1 MLRMSKLTDYGT
13 VVMTYLA
20 RNPNDIHTA
29 NAIAEEVSVAPPTTS
44 KLLKLLARAGL
55 VTSTR
60 GTHGGYLLARPAS
73 EISIAQVIAAL
84 EGPIGL
90 TECASVPG
98 ACEQES
104 GCSVSGN
111 WQRINKVVVGAL
123 QQVTLA
129 EMVAPIFP
137 VDVSRLKT
145 NSTRRVAALTE

>member
-20 RNPNDIHTA
+20 RNPNGIHTA
-29 NAIAEEVSVAPPTTS
+29 NEIADEVAVALPTTS

-60 GTHGGYLLARPAS
+60 GTHGGYFLARPAS
-73 EISIAQVIAAL
+73 EISIAEVIAAL

-98 ACEQES
+98 VCEQES
-104 GCSVSGN
+104 GCSVRGN

-123 QQVTLA
+123 QHVSLA
-129 EMVAPIFP
+129 EMVSQIFP

-145 NSTRRVAALTE
+145 NGTRRVAALTE

>member
-13 VVMTYLA
+13 LVMTYLA
-20 RNPNDIHTA
+20 RHPNGLHTA
-29 NAIAEEVSVAPPTTS
+29 NEIADEVSVALPTAS

-60 GTHGGYLLARPAS
+60 GTHGGYFLARPAR

-90 TECASVPG
+90 TECASMPG
-98 ACEQES
+98 ACEQET

-137 VDVSRLKT
+137 VDVSRLKIH
-145 NSTRRVAALTE
+145 SSRRVAALTE

>member
-20 RNPNDIHTA
+20 RNPSGIHTA
-29 NAIAEEVSVAPPTTS
+29 NEIADEVLVALPTTS

-60 GTHGGYLLARPAS
+60 GTHGGYLLARPAT

-90 TECASVPG
+90 TECASAPG

-104 GCSVSGN
+104 GCTVSGN
-111 WQRINKVVVGAL
+111 WQRINKVVVSAL

-137 VDVSRLKT
+137 VDVSRLK
-145 NSTRRVAALTE
+145 NTRRVAALTE

>member
-13 VVMTYLA
+13 VLMTYLA
-20 RNPNDIHTA
+20 RNPNGIHTA
-29 NAIAEEVSVAPPTTS
+29 NEIADEVSVAFPTTS

-90 TECASVPG
+90 TECASAPG

-104 GCSVSGN
+104 GCTVSGN

-129 EMVAPIFP
+129 EMVSPIFP
-137 VDVSRLKT
+137 VDVSRLNT
-145 NSTRRVAALTE
+145 NSTRRLAALTE